1 MVTHLAPLLVYVRS
15 HFDLLEF
22 AVTERA
28 NSQAVLRT
36 ADGGGRPGVIKSLRA
51 YSGRGARSI
60 LAPLPEYVWSL
71 RNPLE
76 FAMIKPANSQAA
88 PQRGRGSQIPSG
100 VLVPEYICS

>member
-36 ADGGGRPGVIKSLRA
+36 ADGGGQPGVIKSLRA
-51 YSGRGARSI
+51 YRWPFGRAFPRQTVRDEASTFGSHHLQPASLLSRD
-60 LAPLPEYVWSL
+60 AYWWRAL
-71 RNPLE
+71 RNLHE
-76 FAMIKPANSQAA
+76 PAS
-88 PQRGRGSQIPSG
+88 
-100 VLVPEYICS
+100 